1 MAGDPA
7 DDEPDGGG
15 LERVVVDPA
24 HRQRAGGDRADDHD
38 TTGPT
43 GFKSKERIAAT
54 TTARRRAPRRSPRAT
69 RSRARWPA
77 LRLRLRRRLAVVGAV
92 QVVLHRRPLCGG
104 RAGRRKKIEFRRLAL
119 LDSAIVRVLPAVP
132 RRVVRRLSD
141 RYIAGPELA
150 DAVATVRALNATG
163 KKATLDVL
171 GEEVAT
177 AEEALAI
184 RAEYEQAMSTIEEEG
199 LDANVS
205 VKLTGLGLKVDPE
218 LCAESVRA
226 LVRLSAG
233 HGRFVRIDMEDSST
247 TTATLDLYRGCAP
260 RATTTSGSSCRRCS
274 GARST
279 TSASSQASK
288 PNVRVCKGIYVEPA
302 EIAYQGDEAIRFNF
316 VETIAALWESGAKVA
331 VATHDDALV
340 AKALEL
346 IREGG
351 LGLERYEF
359 QLLLGVREDLAD
371 ELVRGGHTVRI
382 YVPYGQKW
390 YEYSLRRLQENP
402 KLAGY
407 VARDVFRQMR
417 P

>member
-1 MAGDPA
+1 M
-7 DDEPDGGG
+7 
-15 LERVVVDPA
+15 
-24 HRQRAGGDRADDHD
+24 
-38 TTGPT
+38 
-43 GFKSKERIAAT
+43 
-54 TTARRRAPRRSPRAT
+54 
-69 RSRARWPA
+69 
-77 LRLRLRRRLAVVGAV
+77 
-92 QVVLHRRPLCGG
+92 
-104 RAGRRKKIEFRRLAL
+104 
-119 LDSAIVRVLPAVP
+119 
-132 RRVVRRLSD
+132 RRLSD

-150 DAVATVRALNATG
+150 DAVAVVRELNAAG

-171 GEEVAT
+171 GEEVVS

-184 RAEYEQAMSTIEEEG
+184 RDEYELAMTTIEAEG

-205 VKLTGLGLKVDPE
+205 VKPTGLGLAVDPE

-226 LVRLSAG
+226 LARIAAG
-233 HGRFVRIDMEDSST
+233 HGRFVRMDMEDSST
-247 TTATLDLYRGCAP
+247 TTATLDLYRRL
-260 RATTTSGSSCRRCS
+260 RADGHDNVGIVLQAMLRRTLDDVAELA
-274 GARST
+274 GLD
-279 TSASSQASK
+279 

-316 VETIAALWESGAKVA
+316 VQTISALWASGAKVA

-351 LGLERYEF
+351 LGFERYEF
-359 QLLLGVREDLAD
+359 QLLLGVRGELAD
-371 ELVRGGHTVRI
+371 ELVAGGHTVRI

-402 KLAGY
+402 KIAGY
-407 VARDVFRQMR
+407 VARDTLRALK

>member
-1 MAGDPA
+1 M
-7 DDEPDGGG
+7 
-15 LERVVVDPA
+15 
-24 HRQRAGGDRADDHD
+24 
-38 TTGPT
+38 
-43 GFKSKERIAAT
+43 
-54 TTARRRAPRRSPRAT
+54 
-69 RSRARWPA
+69 
-77 LRLRLRRRLAVVGAV
+77 
-92 QVVLHRRPLCGG
+92 
-104 RAGRRKKIEFRRLAL
+104 AL
-119 LDSAIVRVLPAVP
+119 LDRAIVRVLPAVP

-150 DAVATVRALNATG
+150 DAVAVVRELNAAG

-171 GEEVAT
+171 GEEVVS

-184 RAEYEQAMSTIEEEG
+184 RDEYELAMTTIEAEG

-205 VKLTGLGLKVDPE
+205 VKPTGLGLAVDPE

-226 LVRLSAG
+226 LARIAAG
-233 HGRFVRIDMEDSST
+233 HGRFVRMDMEDSST
-247 TTATLDLYRGCAP
+247 TTATLDLYRRL
-260 RATTTSGSSCRRCS
+260 RADGHDNVGIVLQAMLRRTLDDVAELA
-274 GARST
+274 GLD
-279 TSASSQASK
+279 

-316 VETIAALWESGAKVA
+316 VQTISALWASGAKVA
-331 VATHDDALV
+331 VATHDDELV

-351 LGLERYEF
+351 LGFERYEF
-359 QLLLGVREDLAD
+359 QLLLGVRGELAD
-371 ELVRGGHTVRI
+371 ELVAGGHTVRI

-402 KLAGY
+402 KIAGY
-407 VARDVFRQMR
+407 VARDTLRALK